1 MDWKS
6 RRVTAILEAALL
18 EDKAAQDVTTALT
31 IDPALRA
38 TGTIYAKQ
46 ACIVAGTGCI
56 SAFLTLFSK
65 MSAKPGQTP
74 ARFEVV
80 SHPEVFDGVRVKKG
94 QPIAVI
100 RANAASILSTE
111 RVILNLMQR
120 MSGIA
125 TLTHEFVQA
134 VTPKQKSKK
143 SKPPAPLTTI
153 LDTRKT
159 IPGLRVLDKY
169 AVCCG
174 GGTNHRL
181 DLQDGILIK
190 NNHISLGGGLPIV
203 LAKALEGRKPG
214 QLVQVEVRT
223 PEELEQAIAGHADS
237 ILLDN
242 MTPKQ
247 VKKAVTEIR
256 TGLPTATIEASG
268 NMNLKTVRTY
278 AKTGVDFISV
288 GALTH
293 SATAVDLSMRIVA
306 AQ

>member
-6 RRVTAILEAALL
+6 RRITSLLEAALI
-18 EDKAAQDVTTALT
+18 EDKAAYDVTTALT

-38 TGTIYAKQ
+38 TATIIAKEN
-46 ACIVAGTGCI
+46 CVVSGLGCI
-56 SAFLTLFSK
+56 PAFLALF
-65 MSAKPGQTP
+65 AKLANKPN
-74 ARFEVV
+74 ARFEVI
-80 SHPEVFDGVRVKKG
+80 SHPEIFDSVSVKKG
-94 QPIAVI
+94 QALAVI
-100 RANAASILSTE
+100 RANAANILSTE

-125 TLTHEFVQA
+125 TLTNQYVKA
-134 VTPKQKSKK
+134 VAATKSKTK
-143 SKPPAPLTTI
+143 I

-159 IPGLRVLDKY
+159 IPGLRALDKY

-174 GGTNHRL
+174 GGINHRL

-190 NNHISLGGGLPIV
+190 NNHISLGGGLPAV

-214 QLVQVEVRT
+214 QIVQVEVRN
-223 PEELEQAIAGHADS
+223 PVELDQAIAGGADS

-242 MTPKQ
+242 MTPKE
-247 VKKAVTEIR
+247 VAAALKLIR
-256 TGLPTATIEASG
+256 KGLPKATVEASG
-268 NMNLKTVRTY
+268 NMNLKTVADY

-293 SATAVDLSMRIVA
+293 SATAVDLSMRITA
-306 AQ
+306 ATF

>member
-6 RRVTAILEAALL
+6 RRVTTLLEAALM
-18 EDKAAQDVTTALT
+18 EDKAANDITTALT

-38 TGTIYAKQ
+38 TATIIAKEP
-46 ACIVAGTGCI
+46 CVVAGIGSI
-56 SAFLTLFSK
+56 SAFLTLFGK
-65 MSAKPGQTP
+65 LKPSG
-74 ARFEVV
+74 RFEVV
-80 SHPEVFDGVRVKKG
+80 SHPEIFDGVHVRKG
-94 QPIAVI
+94 QSIAVI

-125 TLTHEFVQA
+125 TLTNEYVKA
-134 VTPKQKSKK
+134 IAPANSKAKSRTRIQTK
-143 SKPPAPLTTI
+143 I

-159 IPGLRVLDKY
+159 IPGLRALDKY

-174 GGTNHRL
+174 GGINHRL

-190 NNHISLGGGLPIV
+190 NNHISLGGGLPAV
-203 LAKALEGRKPG
+203 LARALAGRKPG
-214 QLVQVEVRT
+214 QIVQVEVRS
-223 PEELEQAIAGHADS
+223 PIELTQAIAGRADS

-242 MTPKQ
+242 MTPKE
-247 VKKAVTEIR
+247 VARALTLIRAALPKATV
-256 TGLPTATIEASG
+256 EASG
-268 NMNLKTVRTY
+268 NMNLRTVAAY

-293 SATAVDLSMRIVA
+293 SATAVDLSMKIAVTP
-306 AQ
+306 

>member
-6 RRVTAILEAALL
+6 RRISTLLEAALL
-18 EDKAAQDVTTALT
+18 EDKAANDITTALT

-38 TGTIYAKQ
+38 TATIIAKQ
-46 ACIVAGTGCI
+46 PCVVAGIGCI
-56 SAFLTLFSK
+56 SAFLTLFGK
-65 MSAKPGQTP
+65 LKPSG
-74 ARFEVV
+74 RFEVV
-80 SHPEVFDGVRVKKG
+80 SHPEIFDGVHVRKG
-94 QPIAVI
+94 QSIAVI

-125 TLTHEFVQA
+125 TLTDEFVRA
-134 VTPKQKSKK
+134 VAAVKVKSRGKIK
-143 SKPPAPLTTI
+143 TRI

-159 IPGLRVLDKY
+159 IPGLRALDKY

-174 GGTNHRL
+174 GGINHRL

-190 NNHISLGGGLPIV
+190 NNHISLGGGLPVV
-203 LAKALEGRKPG
+203 LERALSGRKPG
-214 QLVQVEVRT
+214 QTVQVEVRT
-223 PEELEQAIAGHADS
+223 PAELAQAIAGQPDS

-242 MTPKQ
+242 MTPRE
-247 VKKAVTEIR
+247 VKKALALIR
-256 TGLPTATIEASG
+256 KSLPQATVEASG
-268 NMNLKTVRTY
+268 NMSLKTVAAY

-293 SATAVDLSMRIVA
+293 SATAVDLSMRITA
-306 AQ
+306 DLT

>member
-6 RRVTAILEAALL
+6 RRITALL
-18 EDKAAQDVTTALT
+18 EEALIEDKVANDVTTALT
-31 IDPALRA
+31 IDPSLRA
-38 TGTIYAKQ
+38 TGTIVAKQ
-46 ACIVAGTGCI
+46 SCVVAGIGCI
-56 SAFLTLFSK
+56 PVFLSLYGK
-65 MSAKPGQTP
+65 LSAKSNG
-74 ARFEVV
+74 RFEVV
-80 SHPEVFDGVRVKKG
+80 SHPEIFDGVRVKKG
-94 QPIAVI
+94 QAIAVI

-125 TLTHEFVQA
+125 TLTNEYVKEVA
-134 VTPKQKSKK
+134 STKSKTK
-143 SKPPAPLTTI
+143 I

-159 IPGLRVLDKY
+159 IPGLRALDKY

-190 NNHISLGGGLPIV
+190 NNHITLGGGLPAV
-203 LAKALEGRKPG
+203 LARALAGRKPG
-214 QLVQVEVRT
+214 QVVQVEVRT
-223 PEELEQAIAGHADS
+223 PAELDQAIAGGAES

-242 MTPKQ
+242 MTPKE
-247 VKKAVTEIR
+247 VKKAVKQVR
-256 TGLPTATIEASG
+256 KALPKATIEASG
-268 NMNLKTVRTY
+268 SVTLKTVRDY

-293 SATAVDLSMRIVA
+293 SATAVDLSMKITA
-306 AQ
+306 NLL